1 MGQTD
6 KSPVKKGG
14 LTASLVIMFLVL
26 AAAVVSLVSIILTA
40 AAIAGG

>member
-6 KSPVKKGG
+6 KASAKKGG

-26 AAAVVSLVSIILTA
+26 LAAAISLVSIILTA
-40 AAIAGG
+40 AAIAGD